1 VTATVSVSPAMG
13 DAELTARFR
22 AAGEDVL
29 HLGAVTGWTI
39 PDILA
44 ACIGSPE
51 LLTAGYREAIEAALC
66 RVSHQPAG
74 PGGS

>member
-1 VTATVSVSPAMG
+1 VTVSPAMG

-22 AAGEDVL
+22 AAGLDVL
-29 HLGAVTGWTI
+29 HLGAMTGWTI

-51 LLTAGYREAIEAALC
+51 LLTAGYREAIERALSH
-66 RVSHQPAG
+66 VSHLPSEGQEA
-74 PGGS
+74 